1 MDIEKLNKQIEKK
14 ANKEDIKDKFENWEV
29 KVTLN
34 DKANKNMQ
42 TTLQRLEVRYLKRF
56 DLLLEL
62 YGKSGTSN

>member
-42 TTLQRLEVRYLKRF
+42 TTLQRLEVRYIKRI
-56 DLLLEL
+56 DLILEL